1 MQCLWVA
8 LNLVPA
14 SGGETEWISPEWDS
28 NLWPG
33 SGLSNNWARTER
45 HFKTIYSFKANGSVA
60 FSLHRKKYHCFLKPR
75 KVFGDVT
82 RLDETGWNKKQ
93 QQLLSVIKISS
104 FFDKPNVQMSLIRPQ
119 LLSTPSHLLFRF
131 TLKLLR
137 CRNEKES
144 VEDILLSRKPFW
156 KKVICSYF

>member
-14 SGGETEWISPEWDS
+14 SGGETDS
-28 NLWPG
+28 QSERNLAWVGFEPLLMRRKW
-33 SGLSNNWARTER
+33 SRQQLSKNWETV
-45 HFKTIYSFKANGSVA
+45 KTIYSFKANGSVA

-104 FFDKPNVQMSLIRPQ
+104 FFDKPNVLMSLIRPQ
-119 LLSTPSHLLFRF
+119 LFHYPLPSSLSIHPEAASLPEWKRIRWRH
-131 TLKLLR
+131 
-137 CRNEKES
+137 S
-144 VEDILLSRKPFW
+144 VA
-156 KKVICSYF
+156 